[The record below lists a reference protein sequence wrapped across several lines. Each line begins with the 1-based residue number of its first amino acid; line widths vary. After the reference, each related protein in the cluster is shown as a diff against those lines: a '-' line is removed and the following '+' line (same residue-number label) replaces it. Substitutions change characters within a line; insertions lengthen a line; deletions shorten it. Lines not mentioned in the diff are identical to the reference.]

1 MTVQEYKEWKDFE
14 SMLKNGARLEVIN
27 RIGYYFQN
35 IDRIMDENKLRGVE
49 EIGKFF
55 ISSLKKEFNLH

>member
-55 ISSLKKEFNLH
+55 ISFIKKGI